1 MTTEQN
7 RTEQNRTECY
17 GAIDKYIL
25 FGGGSL
31 LIFTAKRLK
40 GLGLQVFVVTSERH
54 SKEIILVGS
63 VENTLLGWLDNEQ
76 IECIVSKDITTDNKV
91 IGSISDSTIGLS
103 FGAAWIFKKEF
114 INRFHGNLLN
124 LHGARLPQNRG
135 GGGFSWRIM
144 RGERIGISLIHKID
158 PRVDTGD
165 IVFFKDYIYP
175 INCRTPLDYQKYS
188 IDKYKKLLDTFFD
201 KVRNSE
207 SFNISTQQE
216 YFSSYWPRLSTDTH
230 GFIDWN
236 WQLTDIEKFV
246 CAFDE
251 PYAGAST
258 FIGDNHVRLK
268 ECYSWSDDGIFH
280 PFQKGIIYRKN
291 NDSVFVATEH
301 GSLIVNR
308 VLDEQAKDIKQQL
321 RVGDRFYTPK
331 KLIENAVQYRAI
343 YTPTGLKKF

>member
-1 MTTEQN
+1 M
-7 RTEQNRTECY
+7 
-17 GAIDKYIL
+17 
-25 FGGGSL
+25 
-31 LIFTAKRLK
+31 
-40 GLGLQVFVVTSERH
+40 
-54 SKEIILVGS
+54 
-63 VENTLLGWLDNEQ
+63 
-76 IECIVSKDITTDNKV
+76 
-91 IGSISDSTIGLS
+91 
-103 FGAAWIFKKEF
+103 
-114 INRFHGNLLN
+114 N

-135 GGGFSWRIM
+135 SGGFSWRIM